1 MEGFREVCTT
11 SSNDNFLLVQSYSVT
26 IRKNPKKKKD
36 FTEEEFLHKKI
47 NNKGVYVYYGVTEDI
62 PEDACSLRQLWKFDS
77 IKLK

>member
-1 MEGFREVCTT
+1 MIIFCWYSRTL
-11 SSNDNFLLVQSYSVT
+11 SLLER
-26 IRKNPKKKKD
+26 ILKKKKD